1 MKNKAC
7 ISFIAGLA
15 TLLMVAGS
23 IQAGPTLLTNQVKAP
38 QTTTISYHFSL
49 PQIEE
54 NNRLTT
60 VQLKE
65 ATASRNVPGEPILPI
80 IMKTLEFPLG
90 THILDVQC
98 IPSDT
103 TTLQLAQQISPAVT
117 PVVDDT
123 QPMQKPVPDQKIYAS
138 DEFFPAAWYSY
149 RLTGGLN
156 SDNILTT
163 FLTLQ
168 INPVRYNPVQDSLQS
183 LSDITLTITY
193 ETPNHSFT
201 PLTTSYDMVI
211 IAYDSYAPLLKQ
223 LVNHKISH
231 GVQTKLVTM
240 SDIKKGTYF
249 SVEGKTIQ
257 EKIKYF
263 IKNAKETWNVTYV
276 MLVGNYWQVPVQYSY
291 LETDTGGK
299 FQELKFATDLYYADL
314 YDAQGNFSSWD
325 TNNNGKTG
333 EWPYP
338 ESHGPV
344 DAVDLVPDVHLAREA
359 CMFKAEVKTV
369 VKKIITYE
377 NTTAGKDWFKTLI
390 GVGGD
395 TFPNG
400 DEGGTN
406 FSEGEVCTGAAVQI
420 MSDFTGI
427 KLWMSLG
434 NLTTDSIIQQ
444 VNNGCGF
451 LYFSGHGNPRSWAT
465 HLNGDYTNW
474 TGKFQNKD
482 MYQLKNKNM
491 YPIMIVGGC
500 HNSEVDTTPMNFI
513 RGVLKEGSNYWK
525 VNNTFLGEIYLYNW
539 WPQCWGWAFVSAP
552 NAAIASLG
560 SIGYGC
566 VSIGDYDHNG
576 IPDCIEGYDGW
587 LETQFF
593 KLYHDDHISILGQT
607 YDQAVTNYVHTF
619 PVDTNR
625 YDAKVLETHM
635 LFGDPSLQI
644 GGYA

>member
-7 ISFIAGLA
+7 ISFIAVLA
-15 TLLMVAGS
+15 TFLMVAGS
-23 IQAGPTLLTNQVKAP
+23 IQAGPISTTSHIKSP
-38 QTTTISYHFSL
+38 QTTTISFQCSL
-49 PQIEE
+49 PQINEE
-54 NNRLTT
+54 NGFST

-65 ATASRNVPGEPILPI
+65 ATGSRNIPGEPVLPV
-80 IMKTLEFPLG
+80 IMKTLEFPMG

-98 IPSDT
+98 TLGDT
-103 TTLQLAQQISPAVT
+103 TTHQLAQKIIPAAT
-117 PVVDDT
+117 PVVDDK
-123 QPMQKPVPDQKIYAS
+123 QPLQQPVPDQNIYSS
-138 DEFFPAAWYSY
+138 DQPFPATWYAY

-156 SDNILTT
+156 SENILTT
-163 FLTLQ
+163 FLTIQ
-168 INPVRYNPVQDSLQS
+168 INPVRYNPVTDSLQS
-183 LSDITLTITY
+183 LSDISLTITY
-193 ETPNHSFT
+193 KTPDHSLT
-201 PLTTSYDMVI
+201 PLKTTYDMVI
-211 IAYDSYAPLLKQ
+211 IAYDPYAPLLKQ

-249 SVEGKTIQ
+249 PVEGKTIQ

-263 IKNAKETWNVTYV
+263 IKNAKEIWNVTYV
-276 MLVGNYWQVPVQYSY
+276 MLVGNYRQVPVQYTY

-299 FQELKFATDLYYADL
+299 YQELKFATDLYYADL
-314 YDAQGNFSSWD
+314 YDANGSFCSWD
-325 TNNNGKTG
+325 SNHNGKCG

-359 CMFKAEVKTV
+359 CMFKAEVQTIV
-369 VKKIITYE
+369 QKIITYE

-395 TFPNG
+395 TFPKS

-406 FSEGEVCTGAAVQI
+406 YSEGEVCTGAAMQI
-420 MSDFTGI
+420 MSGFTGI

-434 NLTTDSIIQQ
+434 NLTTKSILKQADK
-444 VNNGCGF
+444 GCGF

-465 HLNGDYTNW
+465 HKNGDYKNW

-500 HNSEVDTTPMNFI
+500 HNSEVDVTPLRFI
-513 RGVLKEGSNYWK
+513 EGLLKEGMDYFNASHIPIGSY
-525 VNNTFLGEIYLYNW
+525 YLYNW
-539 WPQCWGWAFVSAP
+539 VPQCWSWVFVSAP
-552 NAAIASLG
+552 NGAIASLG
-560 SIGYGC
+560 SVGFGC
-566 VSIGDYDHNG
+566 VSIGDANHDG
-576 IPDCIEGYDGW
+576 IPDCIQGYDGW

-593 KLYHDDHISILGQT
+593 KLYHDDHIDILGQT
-607 YDQAVTNYVHTF
+607 YDQTVTNYVHTF

-625 YDAKVLETHM
+625 YDAKVLETHI
-635 LFGDPSLQI
+635 LFGDPSLKI